1 MTSYSF
7 HSLASMCHRN
17 SNWRRHFPSE
27 LTKLSDQ
34 RKRVGPPS
42 PPITAVS
49 ERVPSLFCVCQSPP
63 WFFFQNF
70 SAASISTRSATR
82 RLLSRDR
89 RRKPRRGIWRQIFR
103 RRRSFPSW
111 TGRDWKGKPR
121 HGTLISPVSTTVK
134 RKLVPCFEPSL
145 NSLKLKSSFFFWG
158 GGGANVIVSLE
169 PSVFICCRWVSIR
182 YFFEGTFLLGFPLN
196 LYLFSSKLSLNG
208 SQFSSIGTDFFLWPG
223 DGGGGLVGL
232 APSRLK
238 NSPKKLLEPETPRK
252 KNLRKKPQK
261 IQCGGGETGGNWWP
275 SAGLLLPP
283 SIS

>member
-1 MTSYSF
+1 MNRSRLKGKTAPRNS
-7 HSLASMCHRN
+7 HLASFDYRK
-17 SNWRRHFPSE
+17 
-27 LTKLSDQ
+27 TKT
-34 RKRVGPPS
+34 R
-42 PPITAVS
+42 
-49 ERVPSLFCVCQSPP
+49 SLFRTVAEQSEVEIV
-63 WFFFQNF
+63 FFF
-70 SAASISTRSATR
+70 
-82 RLLSRDR
+82 L
-89 RRKPRRGIWRQIFR
+89 
-103 RRRSFPSW
+103 
-111 TGRDWKGKPR
+111 
-121 HGTLISPVSTTVK
+121 
-134 RKLVPCFEPSL
+134 
-145 NSLKLKSSFFFWG
+145 G

-261 IQCGGGETGGNWWP
+261 IQCGGGQTGGN
-275 SAGLLLPP
+275 
-283 SIS
+283 